1 MGFPITKIR
10 SAVILAVLLVVA
22 PALSRAELTR
32 VEIATRV
39 DVLNGRA
46 FGNVGPYEKL
56 RGTAHFAVDP
66 ANEHNRIIADIDLA
80 PRNSEGKVEFSADLF
95 ILKPK
100 DSSRGNG
107 VVFFDIINRGRLRLL
122 SQFALGEV
130 SNDPESE
137 AHFGDFSLLEQ
148 GYTLVAVGWQ
158 FDVADRDGLVGLNAP
173 IATENGR
180 TITGW
185 MRHWFIPTAASDSF
199 EYVTGYNTAAY
210 PPLDVEAAHYR
221 LTEREG
227 AISARRL
234 IPREEWQFG
243 KMVDGGVVPDV
254 NFLTLKGGFKPGITY
269 EVMYETQNPPVQGLG
284 LAAIRDMASAMK
296 YDPEIVAPGRYA
308 YMYGSSQT
316 GRAIR
321 QIIHEGFTIDEQGRK
336 AFDAAFVNT
345 GGTGEGSF
353 NERFAR
359 PNHLG
364 QFTGTR
370 FPIQYRT
377 TTDPVSG
384 KQEGLGSRIPAGLEP
399 KIFFFDT
406 SSEYWDR
413 GRVAAMRHTSF
424 GGTEDEPDAP
434 NVRVFLASGTR
445 HGSGS
450 VPPNENGGQFL
461 PNTLNYRWL
470 HRGLLSALD
479 SWVREGNEPP
489 ASRHPTHADGTLV
502 WQRDLQFPA
511 VPGVQWPTSVPGGF
525 RMDQPG
531 PFSALPFLVSALDAD
546 GNEVGGIRL
555 PEQEVP
561 LATFTGWQFRSE
573 RIGSPRTLI
582 HLAGSYIPFAR
593 TAAERESNKDPR
605 LSIEE
610 RYSGRT
616 DYLAEVEAVA
626 ERLAQERYILQVD
639 IPLIVEQAGR
649 HWDWRMTEGQPT
661 ESPD

>member
-243 KMVDGGVVPDV
+243 KMV
-254 NFLTLKGGFKPGITY
+254 
-269 EVMYETQNPPVQGLG
+269 
-284 LAAIRDMASAMK
+284 
-296 YDPEIVAPGRYA
+296 
-308 YMYGSSQT
+308 
-316 GRAIR
+316 
-321 QIIHEGFTIDEQGRK
+321 
-336 AFDAAFVNT
+336 
-345 GGTGEGSF
+345 
-353 NERFAR
+353 
-359 PNHLG
+359 
-364 QFTGTR
+364 
-370 FPIQYRT
+370 
-377 TTDPVSG
+377 
-384 KQEGLGSRIPAGLEP
+384 
-399 KIFFFDT
+399 
-406 SSEYWDR
+406 
-413 GRVAAMRHTSF
+413 
-424 GGTEDEPDAP
+424 
-434 NVRVFLASGTR
+434 
-445 HGSGS
+445 
-450 VPPNENGGQFL
+450 
-461 PNTLNYRWL
+461 
-470 HRGLLSALD
+470 
-479 SWVREGNEPP
+479 
-489 ASRHPTHADGTLV
+489 
-502 WQRDLQFPA
+502 
-511 VPGVQWPTSVPGGF
+511 
-525 RMDQPG
+525 
-531 PFSALPFLVSALDAD
+531 
-546 GNEVGGIRL
+546 
-555 PEQEVP
+555 
-561 LATFTGWQFRSE
+561 
-573 RIGSPRTLI
+573 
-582 HLAGSYIPFAR
+582 
-593 TAAERESNKDPR
+593 
-605 LSIEE
+605 
-610 RYSGRT
+610 
-616 DYLAEVEAVA
+616 
-626 ERLAQERYILQVD
+626 
-639 IPLIVEQAGR
+639 
-649 HWDWRMTEGQPT
+649 EGQL
-661 ESPD
+661 

>member
-1 MGFPITKIR
+1 MGSLIPKVRPF
-10 SAVILAVLLVVA
+10 AILTVFLILL
-22 PALSRAELTR
+22 PAMSHAELTR

-39 DVLNGRA
+39 DVLGGKA
-46 FGNVGPYEKL
+46 FGDVGPYEKL
-56 RGTAHFAVDP
+56 RGTAYFAVDP
-66 ANEHNRIIADIDLA
+66 ANQRNRIIADVDLA
-80 PRNSEGKVEFSADLF
+80 PRNGAGKVEFSADLF

-100 DSSRGNG
+100 DPSRGNG

-122 SQFALGEV
+122 SQFSLGEV
-130 SNDPESE
+130 SNDPETE
-137 AHFGDFSLLEQ
+137 AHFGDASLLDQ

-158 FDVADRDGLVGLNAP
+158 FDVPDGDRLVGLDAP

-185 MRHWFIPTAASDSF
+185 MRHWFIPSEATDSF

-210 PPLDVEAAHYR
+210 PPIDVNASHYR

-243 KMVDGGVVPDV
+243 KMVEGELVPDV
-254 NFLTLKGGFKPGITY
+254 NFLTLKGGFKPGQTY
-269 EVMYETQNPPVQGLG
+269 EVMYEAQNPPVQGLG
-284 LAAIRDMASAMK
+284 MATIRDMASAMK
-296 YDPEIVAPGRYA
+296 YDPEIIAPGRYA

-316 GRAIR
+316 GRLIR
-321 QIIHEGFTIDEQGRK
+321 QIIHEGFTIDEQERK
-336 AFDAAFVNT
+336 AFDAALVNT

-364 QFTGTR
+364 QFTGTK
-370 FPIQYRT
+370 FPIQYQT
-377 TTDPVSG
+377 TTDPVTG

-406 SSEYWDR
+406 ASEYWDR

-424 GGTEDEPDAP
+424 DGTQDQPDAP
-434 NVRVFLASGTR
+434 NVRVYLAAGAR
-445 HGSGS
+445 HGAGS
-450 VPPNENGGQFL
+450 VPPADNGGQFGS
-461 PNTLNYRWL
+461 NTTDYKWA
-470 HRGLLSALD
+470 HRGLLDALD
-479 SWVREGNEPP
+479 AWTRKGTEPP

-502 WQRDLQFPA
+502 WQRDIKFPA
-511 VPGVQWPTSVPGGF
+511 IPGVQWPTSVPGGF

-531 PFSALPFLVSALDAD
+531 PFSALPFLVSAVDAD
-546 GNEVGGIRL
+546 GNEIGGIRL
-555 PEQEVP
+555 PEQAVP

-573 RIGSPRTLI
+573 RIGAPRTLI
-582 HLAGSYIPFAR
+582 HLGGSYIPFAR
-593 TAAERESNKDPR
+593 TTAERERNKDPR

-610 RYSGRT
+610 RYSGRA
-616 DYLAEVEAVA
+616 DYLAKVEEVAK
-626 ERLAQERYILQVD
+626 RLARERYILQED
-639 IPLIVEQAGR
+639 INLIVEQAGR
-649 HWDWRMTEGQPT
+649 HWDWRMTEGQPK
-661 ESPD
+661 ESSD